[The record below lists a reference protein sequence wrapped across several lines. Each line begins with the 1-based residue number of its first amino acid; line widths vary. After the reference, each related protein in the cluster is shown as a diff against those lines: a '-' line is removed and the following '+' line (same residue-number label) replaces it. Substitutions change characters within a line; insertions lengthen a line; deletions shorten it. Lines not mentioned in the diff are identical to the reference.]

1 MLNGPSPS
9 KLLLAVLLVSLP
21 VLSMVVLSGCEED
34 KQPVNPDVGEQV
46 LIVVN
51 QGDGSIM
58 EFNANTYEMMDSV
71 GSGVNKPH
79 HIEFSRDGE
88 YAFVVNRDPGGK
100 IAKFNLETLELL
112 AVETGGVNVLPT
124 SIAISPD
131 GKTGWTTDFTGSGN
145 GRLHK
150 YDLETMQWVDSTV
163 ATGRGTHDIKITTDG
178 NTIVACNDASDG
190 LTIYTVNSGNVEQIN
205 INDANPFIGVR
216 NYGPYG
222 VAIDNADSL
231 VYIACRVSNDVRIMN
246 LATRTMLDS
255 IAVPPSGLGGEPG
268 GPCLLRLSPD
278 GSKLYVT
285 TQRDN
290 QLIVISTATR
300 QIIKTITFSTP
311 ESFGVYTNDD
321 GTRVYVACVNNAN
334 QNGRIYI
341 INGINDT
348 VLDSITVGKNPY
360 MVHFHDHEGHGHA
373 E

>member
-1 MLNGPSPS
+1 
-9 KLLLAVLLVSLP
+9 VTFLVI
-21 VLSMVVLSGCEED
+21 VLSLVVISGCEED
-34 KQPVNPDVGEQV
+34 KTPVNPDAGEQV

-58 EFNANTYEMMDSV
+58 EFNANTYELMDSV

-88 YAFVVNRDPGGK
+88 YAYVVNRDAGGK
-100 IAKFNLETLELL
+100 IAKFILSTLEFVDT
-112 AVETGGVNVLPT
+112 ATGGANVLPT
-124 SIAISPD
+124 SIAISAD
-131 GKTGWTTDFTGSGN
+131 GLTGWTTDFTGAGN

-150 YDLETMQWVDSTV
+150 YNLTTMEWVDSSV

-178 NTIVACNDASDG
+178 NTLVACNDASDG
-190 LTIYTVNSGNVEQIN
+190 ITVYTVNTGNVEQIN
-205 INDANPFIGVR
+205 INDANPFTGVR
-216 NYGPYG
+216 HYGPYG
-222 VAIDNADSL
+222 IAIDNADSL
-231 VYIACRVSNDVRIMN
+231 VYIACRFSNDVRIMN

-290 QLIVISTATR
+290 QLIVISTATK

-341 INGINDT
+341 INGTNDT

-373 E
+373 Q